1 MLKFKDGKTE
11 EQVVDE
17 ILRDYLLRC
26 FATVS
31 KQYEPIQKMTPE
43 QGVEYLFKMRN
54 EGKINISLYH
64 KGELINC
71 NISQVGW
78 VE

>member
-1 MLKFKDGKTE
+1 MLKFKDGKTK
-11 EQVVDE
+11 EQAIDE

-31 KQYEPIQKMTPE
+31 KQYEPIQNMTPE

-54 EGKINISLYH
+54 DRKINISLCPE
-64 KGELINC
+64 GELIKC
-71 NISQVGW
+71 NISLIN
-78 VE
+78 